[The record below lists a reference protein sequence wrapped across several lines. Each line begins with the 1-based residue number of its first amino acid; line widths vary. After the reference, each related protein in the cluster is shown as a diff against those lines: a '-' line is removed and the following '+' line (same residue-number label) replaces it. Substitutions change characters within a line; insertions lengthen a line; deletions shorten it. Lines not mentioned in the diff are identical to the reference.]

1 MKKRVLSLFLAI
13 ALCLTLTPTGA
24 LAAEG
29 QPPEQAVSVTQ
40 EAQIPAPAPE
50 EKEKEE
56 EKTTPAEN
64 GAGEN
69 ASPANPE
76 ENPTENAPAAAEK
89 NPADE
94 EPGKEPAAAT
104 GKDESKAD
112 GSPSDD
118 DSAKVQNQLVMAA
131 AAGPG
136 EPTMMGQNNLL
147 ALADEG
153 QTPANAQNSE
163 GGGIYVPPGSTTE
176 GGGGTYIPGEDTR
189 TEIWC
194 TSKPDSI
201 GRGYDGTTDGGTIPI
216 DLTFTDGIN
225 EIEFK
230 EGTDFSAV
238 KTFDSADAGWHT
250 VTVEITLIG
259 EAAAK
264 YKLKAGEEKFEIGGN
279 INKAYPDLTVS
290 LSRATCAV
298 GEKLL
303 PLLSVEGAPKDAEV
317 TYYYLASAYKSWA
330 GSSDVEGSEVMPKID
345 ANTAISEPG
354 TYYVYAKTG
363 ETTNYKEERSATV
376 ELTVNE
382 AVVEAASV
390 THADGTD
397 GGTYESLP
405 AALNAAQDGDT
416 VKLLANHVTDADVLN
431 ALGENFTFEQYV
443 SIVPVVTKTLT
454 LDLNH
459 KTVDYLE
466 VGFTETNEETQKKET
481 LATGNLTVTGEAAYG
496 RISNLLFMAGTLDIR
511 SGEIGGS
518 GCSGLTCDA
527 NSGSVTVSNGTV
539 YRLTVLEGATVN
551 VNGGSKHAGEWVV
564 SSGAT
569 LNITD
574 GTFGEVQFTHNGTIT
589 ISGGT
594 FKSIKSY
601 IAEELQPLM
610 SLLDTQKVHA
620 FYKGDDVQD
629 GNATELADVTV
640 KEHTH
645 TPDENGKCACG
656 ASCVASVTSDAQST
670 NYTSLDDAL
679 NAAQNGDTVTLLSDV
694 DLGETYVTISKN
706 ITFDLGGKTLSSS
719 EAWLHYGVLLVKD
732 ATVTVKNGTVKAAG
746 DGSCAIQAYRSG
758 AIMTLEDVTATVTSD
773 KSSVTVG
780 DFGSAVIKSG
790 DYQGLYVGAK
800 SQVTLEGGTFR
811 PYMDNITNK
820 NVKSIF
826 WKVNETTDDTSRD
839 CMELLGDGCVYV
851 DENGTQVRTGGGFN
865 AVVTVQKGTAIDAPV
880 AKIGDVEY
888 ASLSKAIDAV
898 QNGETIA
905 LLGDLDLGNG
915 AVLQV
920 GSSKKNFTIDLDNH
934 TLSADGACLIMLHN
948 GSQLTL
954 KNGTLDGSR
963 CTSYEGVLY
972 ISSNSGPKL
981 TLENVTAKSGS
992 VADSLNVQRSVLLA
1006 YVAYGTVVF
1015 DGGTYT
1021 GGVLLETDGNAVLK
1035 SGTFQ
1040 KGTNDYSIKTEDSGK
1055 HLSDYLDESL
1065 FWNGDTVLDLSSE
1078 TQTADEVTVRP
1089 CEHNWENGK
1098 CTVCQKVCN
1107 HGSADGKSMTE
1118 DPCHTCGMKAAAQ
1131 VDITGSATK
1140 YFPSFTD
1147 ALAYA
1152 NQNSGCTLKLLA
1164 DVTETTVMISNPF
1177 LFDLNG
1183 HNVEALSVDAKA
1195 TIKDSGT
1202 EKGKIGK
1209 VTVSNNKVTDLTLG
1223 GLLEEGYA
1231 FKYGNG
1237 YWANDSYLQTT
1248 EGSFVTVEKAPIQS
1262 VNVYAKDKNNQEIL
1276 TIAYGA
1282 TGEVTLV
1289 SRCELSET
1297 SGENLSCAWYKLT
1310 DDAAIPPLEG
1320 ATGTSYKLPADLP
1333 AGTHTYL
1340 VTFTSDYYSKS
1351 AEITITVTPISLE
1364 GAEVTVSNLTYNGNP
1379 QKPTVTVK
1387 LGDETLSRDNDY
1399 TVQVTKQ
1406 TDAGSYK
1413 LTISGNGN
1421 YSGKIEDVEWK
1432 IEPMKIDHV
1441 MVSSDISK
1449 TYDGTAT
1456 VTKTAE
1462 EWAKI
1467 LTFKTHSAYD
1477 VVSVPSDA
1485 YTISDAYFVEKSGE
1499 ETVHSPDA
1507 GEKYGI
1513 TFKITLKSSNYVL
1526 QNYYDK
1532 EPAAAK
1538 EYTQSGGA
1546 TFAIAQAAAPT
1557 DIQTGALNVINGTK
1571 LKYTYDAKQLLPD
1584 APKGTYG
1591 NVSYNCRFPFNLKNG
1606 YCVDDIAIDDSV
1618 LTLTIAALSGRETG
1632 KIGTIPIYITT
1643 DNYESFD
1650 LPLDLYAVDKITP
1663 VVDGDITAS
1672 NITYSDELSK
1682 STISGKMKNPT
1693 TGDEV
1698 KGTFAW
1704 TDGTIKPAAND
1715 NYEAEWTFTPD
1726 APEYATVT
1734 GKATIKVKPA
1744 KLTVSVKASRM
1755 YYTGEAQIAS
1765 IIASGQSVDSTPV
1778 TFTYS
1783 DKVDGNYTS
1792 GGPTFTDAGT
1802 YTAYYKAEAA
1812 NHEPATGTF
1821 TVTIDPLQIS
1831 LLSVSSISKTYDGSA
1846 DVTLTTDKLTFFS
1859 KTAKA
1864 TNIKLPDTALS
1875 FSNAQFTKQQADG
1888 SYLPS
1893 PEVGNGKA
1901 LSFTMTLTSNNYVF
1915 EGKSEGTTAVSDVFV
1930 TDDANRFTITKAAA
1944 PTNIQSG
1951 TLNIIN
1957 GTHQTYTYDFTELL
1971 PELSEGEYGTISYGN
1986 QAAISLVPQRGYY
1999 YDETIVEFKKGKLT
2013 LAQFYAK
2020 DGEMTGQIGTV
2031 KVKVTTTNYED
2042 FQLTLVLNAVNQI
2055 KPTPDGKITAS
2066 NITYGQALSDSS
2078 ITGKMKDPTTGNA
2091 VNGTFAW
2098 KDGTIK
2104 PAANDSYEAEWTF
2117 TPDAPEYA
2125 TVTGKATIKVN
2136 KATPAFTAPTAQEN
2150 LTYTGQEQALIT
2162 AGMTDYGTMQYSLT
2176 ENGTYSQNI
2185 PTGTD
2190 AGTYYVWYRVIGD
2203 ANHNDT
2209 KPASVA
2215 VRIGQKPLTIT
2226 GVTAAPKT
2234 YDGTTNAD
2242 ISSVTFD
2249 NVTLK
2254 RDTDYTVTASFDD
2267 ASVGSG
2273 KNVTATVTLVDQSAK
2288 NYALEQSSFTVTG
2301 SITKAAAPTV
2311 QPVELTIYNGLH
2323 KTYSIDLSTLLP
2335 KLTAPCDYGTITYD
2349 KRVYTNLGV
2358 GSFITLVNGKT
2369 GELTLEANRSGTD
2382 EGQFGTITVT
2392 ISTSNYQ
2399 DITLTVK
2406 VSAVNQ
2412 ITPVPEDGKITASK
2426 ITYGQALSDSSI
2438 TGKMKDPNTG
2448 ATVTGTFTWDTP
2460 AVNPNAGSHD
2470 AKWTFT
2476 PDKSYGG
2483 KYTTYTDT
2491 APVTINPKAVTVSG
2505 ITAKDKV
2512 YDGKTNATLD
2522 CSNAKLDGVLEN
2534 DTLTVTATGTFESAN
2549 AGEQKV
2555 KISGF
2560 KLGGDSAANYVPST
2574 VHSQTETTATITAKE
2589 VTVTITPNGGTY
2601 GSVTA
2606 AAAVLSGVVDGET
2619 VPVTL
2624 TYTGNGYNSTSVPTD
2639 VDSYTVTASI
2649 ADSNY
2654 ILTGETTANFVI
2666 TPKTVIVSGIT
2677 AKDKAYDGTTNAT
2690 LDFSNAKFDGILEND
2705 KLTVTAKGVFE
2716 KTEAGKRNVAISDLT
2731 LGGDSAANYVL
2742 AESGNQT
2749 ETKATITAKEVTVA
2763 ITPNGGTYGS
2773 VTAAA
2778 AVLSG
2783 VVDGETVPV
2792 TLTYTGNGYN
2802 STSVPTDVDSY
2813 TVTASIADSNYI
2825 LTGETTANFVI
2836 TPKTVIVS
2844 GITAKDKAYDGTTN
2858 ATLDFSNAKFDGI
2871 LENDKLTVTAKGV
2884 FEKTEAGKRNV
2895 AISDLTLG
2903 GNSVAN
2909 YVLAESGNQTET
2921 KATITAKEVTVA
2933 ITPNG
2938 GTYGSVT
2945 AAAAVLSGV
2954 VDGETVPVTLTYT
2967 GTANDGTAYADT
2979 TPPAKAGTYTVTATT
2994 TNPNYT
3000 LDPDTNTAEF
3010 AIAKRPATVTPDK
3023 KTKVYEEK
3031 DPDLTYTVRGVLDG
3045 ETLKGITL
3053 TRAEG
3058 ENAGEY
3064 AITATADAGA
3074 NPNYDVTFA
3083 EGKFTINPK
3092 SIDGAKVVL
3101 GKALTANGAEQTQ
3114 TVEKVLLGDKEIPAD
3129 SYTVAGNTA
3138 TAPGRYTLTVT
3149 AKGNYTGTVEQ
3160 TYVIIPAKAE
3170 GAPGEEI
3177 VISSGK
3183 VKVVVKSEGA
3193 VPPAT
3198 LLTDKAELLAMLVDS
3213 GDITADEL
3221 AQIAD
3226 GASVDIALTV
3236 KEANVSD
3243 EVKAAM
3249 AQAAKGYTIGHYLDI
3264 SLFKYMTVNGSQ
3276 QAGVP
3281 LHTTRDA
3288 LTISVVVPDALI
3300 NTNSAVNRTYCIVR
3314 RHDGAI
3320 TVLDAAFDAASKTLT
3335 FKTDRFSD
3343 YAIAYKDTAVPS
3355 SGSNPGSNNSSNDSE
3370 AKKNEVA
3377 TPTPAPTP
3385 ASSSKPSTITAM
3397 PQTGDTSNPTLY
3409 VVLLVASLLGLAV
3422 VFVCKKRNDK

>member
-29 QPPEQAVSVTQ
+29 QPPEQMVSVTQ
-40 EAQIPAPAPE
+40 EAE
-50 EKEKEE
+50 
-56 EKTTPAEN
+56 TD
-64 GAGEN
+64 AGEN

-89 NPADE
+89 NTADE
-94 EPGKEPAAAT
+94 EPAAAT
-104 GKDESKAD
+104 GRDEPKAD

-118 DSAKVQNQLVMAA
+118 DAAKVQNQLVMAA

-136 EPTMMGQNNLL
+136 EPTMMGQNDLL

-153 QTPANAQNSE
+153 QTPSNAQNSE

-201 GRGYDGTTDGGTIPI
+201 GRSYDGTTDGGTIPI
-216 DLTFTDGIN
+216 DLTFTDGTN

-279 INKAYPDLTVS
+279 INKTYPKLNVS
-290 LSRATCAV
+290 LSRTTCTV
-298 GEKLL
+298 GEKILS
-303 PLLSVEGAPKDAEV
+303 LLSVEGAPKDAEV

-363 ETTNYKEERSATV
+363 ETTNYEVERSTTA

-405 AALNAAQDGDT
+405 AALDAAQDGDT
-416 VKLLANHVTDADVLN
+416 VKLLADHTTNWSDVEASEYATL
-431 ALGENFTFEQYV
+431 A
-443 SIVPVVTKTLT
+443 VVKKTLT
-454 LDLNH
+454 LDLNGM
-459 KTVDYLE
+459 TVDYLT
-466 VGFTETNEETQKKET
+466 VGDVVPDEAGGI
-481 LATGNLTVTGEAAYG
+481 LDSYDGNLTVVDNIQGDSHGKIENLEFVKGSLTIQGG
-496 RISNLLFMAGTLDIR
+496 QIGDSN
-511 SGEIGGS
+511 GG
-518 GCSGLTCDA
+518 CLTCNG
-527 NSGSVTVSNGTV
+527 NSGSVTISGGTV
-539 YRLTVLEGATVN
+539 LGLTVGEGADVT
-551 VNGGSKHAGEWVV
+551 VNGGSAHAGTW
-564 SSGAT
+564 SNDGT
-569 LNITD
+569 LNITG
-574 GTFGEVQFTHNGTIT
+574 GTFGNVWFLNNGGTIA

-594 FKSIKSY
+594 FGTITNTNGSGPI
-601 IAEELQPLM
+601 PLM
-610 SLLDTQKVHA
+610 PLLADNYA
-620 FYKGDDVQD
+620 FYQGD
-629 GNATELADVTV
+629 NAQNSTEKTLTDVTV
-640 KEHTH
+640 RPHTH
-645 TPDENGKCACG
+645 SLENGKCDCG
-656 ASCVASVTSDAQST
+656 ASYVASVTSDAQST

-694 DLGETYVTISKN
+694 DLGETYVTINKS

-719 EAWLHYGVLLVKD
+719 KTWSSDGVLLVKD
-732 ATVTVKNGTVKAAG
+732 AAVTVKNGTVNATG
-746 DGSCAIQAYRSG
+746 IGSCAIRAYRSG
-758 AIMTLEDVTATVTSD
+758 ASMTLEAVTATVTSD
-773 KSSVTVG
+773 NSSVMVG

-790 DYQGLYVGAK
+790 DYQGLYVGAN
-800 SQVTLEGGTFR
+800 SRVTLEGGTFR

-851 DENGTQVRTGGGFN
+851 DENSTQVRTGGGFN

-880 AKIGDVEY
+880 AKIGDVKY
-888 ASLSKAIDAV
+888 ASLSKAINAV
-898 QNGETIA
+898 QNGGTIT
-905 LLGDLDLGNG
+905 LLGDLNLGNG

-920 GSSKKNFTIDLDNH
+920 GSPKKNFTIDLDNH

-963 CTSYEGVLY
+963 CTSYYGVLH

-981 TLENVTAKSGS
+981 TLEKVTAKSGS
-992 VADSLNVQRSVLLA
+992 VADSLDGQRSVLLA
-1006 YVAYGTVVF
+1006 YVTYGTVEF

-1040 KGTNDYSIKTEDSGK
+1040 KGTNDYSIKTKDSGK

-1065 FWNGDTVLDLSSE
+1065 FWNGNTVLDLSSE

-1098 CTVCQKVCN
+1098 CTVCQKVCD

-1164 DVTETTVMISNPF
+1164 DVTETTVMISKPF

-1183 HNVEALSVDAKA
+1183 HNVDALSVDAKA

-1223 GLLEEGYA
+1223 DLLEEGYA
-1231 FKYGNG
+1231 FKYETG
-1237 YWANDSYLQTT
+1237 YWADDSHKETISGLK
-1248 EGSFVTVEKAPIQS
+1248 VTVEKAPIQS
-1262 VNVYAKDKNNQEIL
+1262 VKIYAKDKNHKEVP
-1276 TIAYGA
+1276 TTMAYGT

-1289 SRCELSET
+1289 SSCRMGET
-1297 SGENLSCAWYKLT
+1297 SGADLSYLWYKLEG
-1310 DDAAIPPLEG
+1310 AAATAPLEG
-1320 ATGTSYKLPADLP
+1320 ATGANYTLPDNLT

-1340 VTFTSDYYSKS
+1340 LICTSGGYSKS

-1387 LGDETLSRDNDY
+1387 LGDETLSRDSNY

-1421 YSGKIEDVEWK
+1421 YSGEIKDVEWK
-1432 IEPMKIDHV
+1432 
-1441 MVSSDISK
+1441 
-1449 TYDGTAT
+1449 
-1456 VTKTAE
+1456 
-1462 EWAKI
+1462 
-1467 LTFKTHSAYD
+1467 
-1477 VVSVPSDA
+1477 
-1485 YTISDAYFVEKSGE
+1485 
-1499 ETVHSPDA
+1499 
-1507 GEKYGI
+1507 
-1513 TFKITLKSSNYVL
+1513 
-1526 QNYYDK
+1526 
-1532 EPAAAK
+1532 
-1538 EYTQSGGA
+1538 
-1546 TFAIAQAAAPT
+1546 
-1557 DIQTGALNVINGTK
+1557 
-1571 LKYTYDAKQLLPD
+1571 
-1584 APKGTYG
+1584 
-1591 NVSYNCRFPFNLKNG
+1591 
-1606 YCVDDIAIDDSV
+1606 
-1618 LTLTIAALSGRETG
+1618 
-1632 KIGTIPIYITT
+1632 
-1643 DNYESFD
+1643 
-1650 LPLDLYAVDKITP
+1650 
-1663 VVDGDITAS
+1663 
-1672 NITYSDELSK
+1672 
-1682 STISGKMKNPT
+1682 
-1693 TGDEV
+1693 
-1698 KGTFAW
+1698 
-1704 TDGTIKPAAND
+1704 
-1715 NYEAEWTFTPD
+1715 
-1726 APEYATVT
+1726 
-1734 GKATIKVKPA
+1734 
-1744 KLTVSVKASRM
+1744 
-1755 YYTGEAQIAS
+1755 
-1765 IIASGQSVDSTPV
+1765 
-1778 TFTYS
+1778 
-1783 DKVDGNYTS
+1783 
-1792 GGPTFTDAGT
+1792 
-1802 YTAYYKAEAA
+1802 
-1812 NHEPATGTF
+1812 
-1821 TVTIDPLQIS
+1821 IDPLQIS

-1846 DVTLTTDKLTFFS
+1846 DVTLTADKLTFFS

-1864 TNIKLPDTALS
+1864 TNIKLPDTAIT
-1875 FSNAQFTKQQADG
+1875 FTNAQFTKKQADG

-1893 PEVGNGKA
+1893 PEVGSGKA

-1915 EGKSEGTTAVSDVFV
+1915 EGKSEGTTEVSDVFA
-1930 TDDANRFTITKAAA
+1930 TDDVNRFTITKAAA
-1944 PTNIQSG
+1944 PTNIPSG

-1957 GTHQTYTYDFTELL
+1957 GTHQTYTYDFSKLL
-1971 PELSEGEYGTISYGN
+1971 PELSEGQYGTVSYGN
-1986 QAAISLVPQRGYY
+1986 QPAISVVSQSGYY
-1999 YDETIVEFKKGKLT
+1999 YDQTIVEFKKGVLT

-2031 KVKVTTTNYED
+2031 NVTVTTTNYED
-2042 FQLTLVLNAVNQI
+2042 FQLTLVLNAINKI
-2055 KPTPDGKITAS
+2055 NPTPDGKITAS

-2098 KDGTIK
+2098 KDGTVK
-2104 PAANDSYEAEWTF
+2104 PDANDRYEAEWTF

-2125 TVTGKATIKVN
+2125 TVTGNTTVKVN
-2136 KATPAFTAPTAQEN
+2136 KATPTFTAPTAQEN

-2190 AGTYYVWYRVIGD
+2190 AGTYTVWYRVIGD

-2226 GVTAAPKT
+2226 GVTAESKP
-2234 YDGTTNAD
+2234 YDGTKNAD

-2249 NVTLK
+2249 NVTLN
-2254 RDTDYTVTASFDD
+2254 RGTDYTVTASFDD
-2267 ASVGSG
+2267 ASVGNG
-2273 KNVTATVTLVDQSAK
+2273 KYFTATVSLMDQAAK
-2288 NYALEQSSFTVTG
+2288 NYFLEQSSFTTTA
-2301 SITKAAAPTV
+2301 SITKAAAPTNI
-2311 QPVELTIYNGLH
+2311 QSGTLTITNGLH
-2323 KTYSIDLSTLLP
+2323 KTYSFDLSTLLP

-2349 KRVYTNLGV
+2349 KKVDTNLGV

-2412 ITPVPEDGKITASK
+2412 ITPVPEDGTITASK
-2426 ITYGQALSDSSI
+2426 ITYGQALSDSTI
-2438 TGKMKDPNTG
+2438 TGTMQDPNTG

-2491 APVTINPKAVTVSG
+2491 ATVKVDPKAVKVSG

-2512 YDGKTNATLD
+2512 YDGNTDAVLDYSKVTL
-2522 CSNAKLDGVLEN
+2522 NGVLEN

-2574 VHSQTETTATITAKE
+2574 ENNQTETTATITARE

-2654 ILTGETTANFVI
+2654 ILTGKTTANFVI

-2690 LDFSNAKFDGILEND
+2690 LDFSNTKFDGILEND

-2731 LGGDSAANYVL
+2731 LGGNSVANYVL

-2749 ETKATITAKEVTVA
+2749 ETKATITAREVTVT

-2825 LTGETTANFVI
+2825 LTGKTTANFVI

-2858 ATLDFSNAKFDGI
+2858 ATLDFSNTKFDGI

-2921 KATITAKEVTVA
+2921 KATITAREVTVT

-2967 GTANDGTAYADT
+2967 GAANDGTAYADT

-3010 AIAKRPATVTPDK
+3010 AIAKRPATVTPDNQS
-3023 KTKVYEEK
+3023 KVYEEK
-3031 DPDLTYTVRGVLDG
+3031 DPDLTYAVSGVLDG

-3083 EGKFTINPK
+3083 EGTLTIEPK
-3092 SIDGAKVVL
+3092 SIKGAKVVL

-3114 TVEKVLLGDKEIPAD
+3114 TVEKVLLDGKELPAD

-3138 TAPGRYTLTVT
+3138 TDPDRYTLTVT
-3149 AKGNYTGTVEQ
+3149 AKGNYTDSVDQ
-3160 TYVIIPAKAE
+3160 TYAIAPAKAE
-3170 GAPGEEI
+3170 DAPGEEI
-3177 VISSGK
+3177 AIGSGK
-3183 VKVVVKSEGA
+3183 VNVDVQSEGA
-3193 VPPAT
+3193 VPPAA

-3236 KEANVSD
+3236 KEANVPD
-3243 EVKAAM
+3243 EVKTAM
-3249 AQAAKGYTIGHYLDI
+3249 AQAAKGCTIGQYLDI

-3355 SGSNPGSNNSSNDSE
+3355 SSTNPSSNNSSNGSE
-3370 AKKNEVA
+3370 TKKNEVA
-3377 TPTPAPTP
+3377 APTPAP
-3385 ASSSKPSTITAM
+3385 ASTSKPSTITAM